1 MDNSYTAMVF
11 GMINVML
18 TFLSWT
24 FLLYWIHRIIH
35 RIPMVNKFH
44 QDHHIYINRHGGT
57 RWHWNNIFLY
67 NDTWKSTAD
76 LWISEV
82 IPTLVFSYVTGC
94 WWLSI
99 FYYLWAALLQE
110 MLEHNPNFDMYP
122 FITSG
127 RWHLVHHK
135 KQRKNFGLFI
145 PLWDKL
151 FKTELIKL

>member
-127 RWHLVHHK
+127 LVHHK